1 MSLIAARDCR
11 ICAISLNR
19 HLTTLNRAVDTY
31 EQARG
36 LVASACVTDAAEYEH
51 LVALMKGSEAEML
64 VSARLFED
72 MLQKEMSK
80 VILLHTSTV
89 CVCYHPHHCFD
100 DR

>member
-1 MSLIAARDCR
+1 M
-11 ICAISLNR
+11 NR

-64 VSARLFED
+64 VSARKMF
-72 MLQKEMSK
+72 QKEVTC
-80 VILLHTSTV
+80 VILHTSTV
-89 CVCYHPHHCFD
+89 CVCYPHHCFD